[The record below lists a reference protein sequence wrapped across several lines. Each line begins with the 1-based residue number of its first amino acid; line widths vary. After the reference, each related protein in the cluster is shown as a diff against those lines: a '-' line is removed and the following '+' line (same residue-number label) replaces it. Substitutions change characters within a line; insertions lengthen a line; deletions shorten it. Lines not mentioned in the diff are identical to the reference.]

1 MTDKSFDEL
10 LQEACLPEG
19 WQQGEARKV
28 GPDSWSLSE
37 KKRAMMATLDLALCY
52 EQGKGVEKNE
62 QMAFRLTEYVYAN
75 NSIDLGDDPWKDA
88 AYRLIRY
95 YREGVGTPVDNTR
108 AERISN
114 SIHSSKEW
122 LDDILSR

>member
-1 MTDKSFDEL
+1 MPERW
-10 LQEACLPEG
+10 QE
-19 WQQGEARKV
+19 GEVHKV
-28 GPDSWSLSE
+28 GIDSGCWSLSE
-37 KKRAMMATLDLALCY
+37 KKCAMMATLELALCY
-52 EQGKGVEKNE
+52 EQGRGVEKNE

-88 AYRLIRY
+88 AYRLVRY
-95 YREGVGTPVDNTR
+95 CREGIGTPVDNAR

-114 SIHSSKEW
+114 SIHSSNEW